1 MDYIAQWNYVSSY
14 GGPWKKGDL
23 VELKPE
29 DAALINNDSPGVLV
43 LAEEAKP
50 EAETETEP
58 EEGERKQTSKS
69 NRRKT
74 ASSNRSA

>member
-1 MDYIAQWNYVSSY
+1 MDYIAQWNYSSSY

-43 LAEEAKP
+43 LAEEAEP
-50 EAETETEP
+50 EAEP
-58 EEGERKQTSKS
+58 EEGERKQPGKS

-74 ASSNRSA
+74 ASSNRTA

>member
-43 LAEEAKP
+43 LAEEAEP
-50 EAETETEP
+50 EAEAEP